1 MNHSDALSN
10 NIPRWRLYFLL
21 GVVVLVFS
29 IYVGRLFLLQV
40 IENSSWVEQAR
51 GNSISDI
58 NLPAPRGIIYDRN
71 GTILARNIASYNVDI
86 TPADLP
92 DDEGEIQQIYRDLSS
107 LLKMP
112 VNNLS
117 VVKDDPNYAP
127 YVACQSDH
135 GIAQIVKYGN
145 TTHPYDPVKIK
156 CDIPYD
162 LAMTVEEKVVDWPGV
177 SIEVNPV
184 RDYPTGE
191 LTADFIGYLGPISAA
206 NKDYYE
212 NKGFRVDRD
221 KVGYAGLEYAYQD
234 ELAGT
239 NGKRVVEHD
248 VAGKVLGDVQP
259 QLDPEP
265 GKSLQLTIDTRLQV
279 AAENILI
286 DEMNYWN
293 RRFSNI
299 QTSQM
304 TSGVVIAIN
313 PKTGEI
319 LAMVSYPT
327 YENNRMARFIPSY
340 YYKQLEA
347 DKRNPL
353 LNHAVGDEL
362 PTGSVFKLAT
372 AVGALN
378 EGVVKPD
385 TILTLPGRI
394 YIEEK
399 ASANDPGRQREFVDW
414 NYRTGG
420 FGKLDFLRCI
430 ANSSNVCFYKI
441 GGGYADEVPN
451 GGLGICRIGTY
462 AKALGYGD
470 YPGTGLP
477 DEADG
482 LVPDPTWKRES
493 QGQSWTLGDTYIV
506 AVGQGYVLSTPMEV
520 LMSASTIANDGKL
533 MQPTLVREI
542 LDGEGNVIQP
552 FEPKLKWDL
561 TVTPKIHE
569 YEPDLSINGCE
580 DTGQLKTVQPWVFKS
595 VQEGMRLAV
604 LEGTLKE
611 KFDPN
616 IAFAGKT
623 GTAEYCDEFAKAAG
637 NPCDYGSWPTHAWTL
652 SFAPY
657 ENPEIA
663 VVAFVYNGGE
673 GASTTAPIVSR
684 VMDAYFALKAADNAQ
699 TNP

>member
-10 NIPRWRLYFLL
+10 NLPRWRLYFLL
-21 GVVVLVFS
+21 GAVVLVFS
-29 IYVGRLFLLQV
+29 IYVGRLILLQV
-40 IENSSWVEQAR
+40 IENDSWSVQAAD
-51 GNSISDI
+51 NSTDEI

-71 GTILARNIASYNVDI
+71 GTILARNIASYNVGI
-86 TPADLP
+86 TPANLP
-92 DDEGEIQQIYRDLSS
+92 DDEGEIQQIYRNLSD

-135 GIAQIVKYGN
+135 GIAQIVEYGD
-145 TTHPYDPVKIK
+145 TTHPYEPVKIK
-156 CDIPYD
+156 CDIPQD
-162 LAMTVEEKVVDWPGV
+162 LAMTIEEKAVDWPGV

-206 NKDYYE
+206 NKDYYVG
-212 NKGFRVDRD
+212 KGFQVDRD
-221 KVGYAGLEYAYQD
+221 KVGYAGLEYTYQD
-234 ELAGT
+234 ELAGE
-239 NGKRVVEHD
+239 NGKRVVEKD
-248 VAGKVLGDVQP
+248 VAGKVLGDVQAVKEP
-259 QLDPEP
+259 VP

-286 DEMNYWN
+286 DEINYWN

-299 QTSQM
+299 QTAQM
-304 TSGVVIAIN
+304 TSGVVIAMN

-378 EGVVKPD
+378 EGIIKPD
-385 TILTLPGRI
+385 TTLTLPGRI

-441 GGGYADEVPN
+441 GGGYGDEIPN

-482 LVPDPTWKRES
+482 LVPDPTWKRET

-506 AVGQGYVLSTPMEV
+506 AVGQGYVLSTPLEV
-520 LMSASTIANDGKL
+520 LMSAATIANDGKL
-533 MQPTLVREI
+533 MQPTLVRDI

-552 FEPKLKWDL
+552 FEPKMKWDL
-561 TVTPKIHE
+561 TADSRIHV

-684 VMDAYFALKAADNAQ
+684 VMNAYFALKAADNAQ
-699 TNP
+699 VK